1 MAIGF
6 RFLGFVMAAAAACAT
21 ASLAGCTTDDGDD
34 GGGGSAGTAS
44 NTGGSAGATAA
55 GTSSSGG
62 PSGAGTSAGGSP
74 TGGGVCAAATPIKAD
89 APGIADFDA
98 YDGVT
103 ALDKWS
109 FPLGGDA
116 ASGVFAGPFGYGDRE
131 GNKPEVFELADGDD
145 TMYAIRIA
153 DTLAEKF
160 GGGAGLWLS
169 TCVDASKLSGISFWV
184 RGDAP
189 KGEAKLTLSMGDTT
203 PAVPAKA
210 DDKPGTC
217 TGDAMTCVH
226 PSFLFKVT
234 DAWTEVKV
242 PWASFTDG
250 DAAGTVVTPDGGNV
264 TQVQFAVELEWILG
278 ADGVTYEPVPAPY
291 ELAVDTLSFY

>member
-1 MAIGF
+1 MEADMAIDF
-6 RFLGFVMAAAAACAT
+6 KFSSFVVAAAVAGT
-21 ASLAGCTTDDGDD
+21 ASMVGCTTDDGD
-34 GGGGSAGTAS
+34 
-44 NTGGSAGATAA
+44 TGGSAGASASTGGSAASGAA
-55 GTSSSGG
+55 GKASSGG
-62 PSGAGTSAGGSP
+62 PSGAGSSTGGAPAGGN
-74 TGGGVCAAATPIKAD
+74 VCAAATPIKAD

-103 ALDKWS
+103 ELAKWS
-109 FPLGGDA
+109 FPLGGDS
-116 ASGVFAGPFGYGDRE
+116 ASGVYAGPFGYGDRE
-131 GNKPEVFELADGDD
+131 GNLPETLEMADGDAS
-145 TMYAIRIA
+145 MYALRIA

-169 TCVDASKLSGISFWV
+169 ACLDASKLSGISFWV

-210 DDKPGTC
+210 DDKPGSC
-217 TGDAMTCVH
+217 SGDAMTCVH
-226 PSFLFKVT
+226 PTFGFPVT

-242 PWASFTDG
+242 PWTSFTPG
-250 DAAGTVVTPDGGNV
+250 DAAGTPVTADGSNI
-264 TQVQFAVELEWILG
+264 TQIQFAVELNWV
-278 ADGVTYEPVPAPY
+278 ADDAGVYMPTPAPY

>member
-1 MAIGF
+1 MEADMAIGF
-6 RFLGFVMAAAAACAT
+6 RFLGFVAAAATVGVAAG
-21 ASLAGCTTDDGDD
+21 LAGCTTDDGDD
-34 GGGGSAGTAS
+34 GAAGSAGTTAT
-44 NTGGSAGATAA
+44 TGGSSSGASAA
-55 GTSSSGG
+55 GTSST
-62 PSGAGTSAGGSP
+62 AGSS
-74 TGGGVCAAATPIKAD
+74 TGGASATGVCAAATLIKAD

-103 ALDKWS
+103 DLAKWS
-109 FPLGGDA
+109 FPLGGNA
-116 ASGVFAGPFGYGDRE
+116 ASGVYAGAFGYGDRE
-131 GNKPEVFELADGDD
+131 GNKAETFEMGEGNDS
-145 TMYAIRIA
+145 TYALRIA

-169 TCVDASKLSGISFWV
+169 ACLNASKLSGISFWV

-189 KGEAKLTLSMGDTT
+189 KGEAKLTLSMGETT

-217 TGDAMTCVH
+217 MGDAMTCVH
-226 PSFLFKVT
+226 PTFSFPVT
-234 DAWTEVKV
+234 DEWVEIKV
-242 PWASFTDG
+242 PWASFTAG
-250 DAAGTVVTPDGGNV
+250 DAAGTVVTADGSNI
-264 TQVQFAVELEWILG
+264 TQVQFAAELEWVLG